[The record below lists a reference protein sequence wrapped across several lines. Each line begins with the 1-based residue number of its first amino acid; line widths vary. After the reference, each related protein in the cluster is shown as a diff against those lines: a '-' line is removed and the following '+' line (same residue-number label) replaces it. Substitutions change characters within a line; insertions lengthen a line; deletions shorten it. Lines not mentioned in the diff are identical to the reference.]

1 MSATTPAQETR
12 ALPRTARSE
21 SVPSKGARANPRL
34 VSLLDPGS
42 FEAESYRIL
51 CNRVEQMK
59 RLRGVSVIAI
69 TSPALGDG
77 KTTTA
82 INLAAALA
90 QSPGVRVLL
99 VDADLRRPGVRTQLG
114 MTDAAAGP
122 GLVGAILD
130 PALGIEAAARQR
142 HPFNLSILTAGA
154 TSELPF
160 ELLRSE
166 RVGELLAEAR
176 KIYDHVILDTP
187 PALVVPDCHALD
199 RWVDGFLLVVAAGR
213 TPRKLLAETLNVLN
227 PEKVLGIVL
236 NVDDRPLGGYGKYY
250 SGYQR
255 AADGSRKGPAGKG
268 R

>member
-1 MSATTPAQETR
+1 
-12 ALPRTARSE
+12 
-21 SVPSKGARANPRL
+21 
-34 VSLLDPGS
+34 VSLLKPRS
-42 FEAESYRIL
+42 FEAEGYRIL

-82 INLAAALA
+82 INLAGALA
-90 QSPGVRVLL
+90 QAPGVRVLL
-99 VDADLRRPGVRTQLG
+99 VDADLRRPSVRTQLG
-114 MTDAAAGP
+114 IPEGAAGP

-130 PALGIEAAARQR
+130 PGLGIEAVTRQR
-142 HPFNLSILTAGA
+142 PPFNLSVLTAGA
-154 TSELPF
+154 VPELPF

-166 RVGELLAEAR
+166 RVGDLFAEAR
-176 KIYDHVILDTP
+176 KLYDHVIVDTP
-187 PALVVPDCHALD
+187 PALAVPDCHALD

-213 TPRKLLAETLNVLN
+213 TPRKLLAETLNALD

-236 NVDDRPLGGYGKYY
+236 NDDDRPLGGYGKYY
-250 SGYQR
+250 SGYR
-255 AADGSRKGPAGKG
+255 RTAERPPGSPEGKG